1 MTRKCWQ
8 LLENQRY
15 LLEST
20 KFKFKIRMGYKNLKY
35 FIKIQKLNCRQAR
48 QALYLSRFYFTLKH
62 ILEIKIEKTDS
73 LSRRPDQ
80 KIGMENNSENQK
92 LIKEEWI

>member
-1 MTRKCWQ
+1 MD
-8 LLENQRY
+8 
-15 LLEST
+15 
-20 KFKFKIRMGYKNLKY
+20 YKNLKY

-48 QALYLSRFYFTLKH
+48 QALYLSRFNFTLKH
-62 ILEIKIEKTDS
+62 ILETKMEKTDS
-73 LSRRPDQ
+73 LSKRPDQ